1 VLDNFDDFVTRLRAS
16 TISRETHDNDNKR
29 NGLEFPRRIRM
40 EQQPIYQ
47 SPQIEGTLNHI
58 KLTLTKLKQTQHQTP
73 NLSKAERKALISL
86 KNNKD
91 LVINSADKGSTIVAQ
106 DRSNYIKKN

>member
-1 VLDNFDDFVTRLRAS
+1 
-16 TISRETHDNDNKR
+16 
-29 NGLEFPRRIRM
+29 M
-40 EQQPIYQ
+40 EQQSIYQ
-47 SPQIEGTLNHI
+47 SPHIEGTLNHI

-73 NLSKAERKALISL
+73 NLSKAERKVLVTL

-106 DRSNYIKKN
+106 DRSNYIKKNWNTWMMHQNTSNLRVIQHTISVNR